1 MTSLQ
6 EYTRPRVMLLFGG
19 RSGEHSISC
28 ATAAGFLRA
37 IDREKWDVIPVGIT
51 RDGAWVKV
59 PDQPE
64 LFEFRD
70 GQAQSVP
77 ESATRIVV
85 DQATSEVLEVTYSDG
100 DASSVVSVNN
110 LGTVDVVL
118 PLLHGPYGEDGTLQG
133 LFDLAGQKYVGC
145 GVMSSAISM
154 DKHLTK
160 TVLHHA
166 GINVGRWELVTQAQ
180 WTADPEACVARIGQL
195 GFPVFVKPCR
205 AGSSLGITRVDDV
218 ADLHVAMKEAQQHD
232 PRVIV
237 EAAFP
242 GREIECGVLQML
254 DGTVSTAPLGEIVIP
269 EGGFY
274 DYESK
279 YFDTEAIGL
288 ECPAQIDPVVEM
300 TIRQTAAHA
309 FEALACEG
317 LARVDFFYD
326 PNTGQIAV
334 NEVNT
339 MPGFTP
345 YSMYP
350 QMWQRAGMA
359 YPELITHLLDVALSK
374 ASGLR

>member
-1 MTSLQ
+1 MTSHQ
-6 EYTRPRVMLLFGG
+6 EHTRPRVMLLFGG
-19 RSGEHSISC
+19 RSGEHAISC

-37 IDREKWDVIPVGIT
+37 IDRTTWDVIPVGIT
-51 RDGAWVKV
+51 EDGVWVKV
-59 PDQPE
+59 PDDPT

-70 GQAQSVP
+70 GQPQSVP
-77 ESATRIVV
+77 VSESRVV
-85 DQATSEVLEVTYSDG
+85 MDQATGRLLEVTYSEVDV
-100 DASSVVSVNN
+100 SSIVSVND
-110 LGTVDVVL
+110 LGRVDVVL

-160 TVLHHA
+160 TVLHNA
-166 GINVGRWELVTQAQ
+166 GINVGRWELVTKAQ
-180 WTADPEACVARIGQL
+180 WNTDPDTCVSRIGQL
-195 GFPVFVKPCR
+195 GLPLFVKPCR
-205 AGSSLGITRVDDV
+205 AGSSLGITRVDDA
-218 ADLHVAMKEAQQHD
+218 ADLRVAIEEAQKYD

-242 GREIECGVLQML
+242 GREIECGVLQMP
-254 DGTVSTAPLGEIVIP
+254 DGSVSTAPLGEIVIP

-279 YFDTEAIGL
+279 YFETEAIGL

-300 TIRQTAAHA
+300 SIRQTAADA

-326 PNTGQIAV
+326 PNTGQIAI

-350 QMWQRAGMA
+350 QMWERAGVS
-359 YPELITHLLDVALSK
+359 YPDLITHLLDVALTK

>member
-1 MTSLQ
+1 MTFEQ
-6 EYTRPRVMLLFGG
+6 EQSRPRVLILFGG

-28 ATAAGFLRA
+28 ATAAGFMRA
-37 IDREKWDVIPVGIT
+37 IDRNRWDVLPVGIT
-51 RDGAWVKV
+51 RDGVWVRV

-70 GQAQSVP
+70 GHGQHVTADRS
-77 ESATRIVV
+77 RIIM
-85 DQATSEVLEVTYSDG
+85 DQASSTLFELTYTDSTANTLESVTS
-100 DASSVVSVNN
+100 
-110 LGTVDVVL
+110 LGTVDLVL

-145 GVMSSAISM
+145 GVMSSAASM
-154 DKHLTK
+154 DKHVTK
-160 TVLHHA
+160 TLLHHA
-166 GINVGRWELVTQAQ
+166 GIKVGRWELVTQAQ
-180 WTADPEACVARIGQL
+180 WDADAAACQARIASL

-205 AGSSLGITRVDDV
+205 AGSSLGISRVDSMEE
-218 ADLHVAMKEAQQHD
+218 LSMAMKEAQNHD

-242 GREIECGVLQML
+242 GREIECGVLQMA
-254 DGTVSTAPLGEIVIP
+254 DGSVQTAPLGEIVIP

-288 ECPAQIDPVVEM
+288 ECPAQIEPAVEAE
-300 TIRQTAAHA
+300 IRQTAAKA
-309 FEALACEG
+309 FEVLACEG

-326 PNTGQIAV
+326 PHTGEIAI

-345 YSMYP
+345 YSMFP
-350 QMWQRAGMA
+350 QMWARAGMS
-359 YPELITHLLDVALSK
+359 YPELITHLLDVALTKSQ
-374 ASGLR
+374 GLR